1 MSDRPQFE
9 DYAALFES
17 DPVWV
22 HGDGWYYGARFLV
35 TCGSEELVV
44 TLAPDEAELDIFWTQ
59 NGSRRLTLSLKGVV
73 HWLIERRGAFEHLL
87 VRVNTGAGAI
97 CRFEYCLVQ
106 IKPEFKVD
114 CQMSWGSGD

>member
-1 MSDRPQFE
+1 M
-9 DYAALFES
+9 
-17 DPVWV
+17 

-44 TLAPDEAELDIFWTQ
+44 TLAPDEAELDIVWTQ